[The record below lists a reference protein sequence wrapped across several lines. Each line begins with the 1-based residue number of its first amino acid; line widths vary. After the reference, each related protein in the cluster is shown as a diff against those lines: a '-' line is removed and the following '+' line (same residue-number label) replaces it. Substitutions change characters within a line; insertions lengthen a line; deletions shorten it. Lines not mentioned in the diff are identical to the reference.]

1 MKIIVA
7 EKYTIIANNVSSI
20 EIYNEKNVCI
30 FMNSQEEFVVE
41 FLLKSNAEKC
51 YERLK
56 EFFAVGNTGVPHL
69 DRVTFDIEKQAGFL
83 GIRIIY

>member
-20 EIYNEKNVCI
+20 EIYNEKKVCI

-51 YERLK
+51 YEMLK
-56 EFFAVGNTGVPHL
+56 EFFVVGNTGGRLL
-69 DRVTFDIEKQAGFL
+69 DRATFDIEKQSGFL
-83 GIRIIY
+83 GIHIIY

>member
-7 EKYTIIANNVSSI
+7 EKYMIIADNVCSV

-30 FMNSQEEFVVE
+30 FMSSQEEFIVE

-51 YERLK
+51 YEMLK
-56 EFFAVGNTGVPHL
+56 EFFAN
-69 DRVTFDIEKQAGFL
+69 I
-83 GIRIIY
+83 